1 MILDPAF
8 RGWILIMLD
17 LGWMI
22 IFSVFFAASISLKSD
37 MVRLSFVEPLSQ
49 SGPNLFVGTT
59 ERRCQDT
66 SGPII
71 FSCVRH
77 WAVGILGSNIIRRRA
92 YTRKRLTDKIFNR
105 LQTWL
110 RARKSWFMMTLR
122 DCVGIQ
128 QFQIRKKQICVYNC
142 LIVGR
147 LHRKLT
153 FESLSKSPQKEIA
166 IPPVV
171 LVQPLVDHK
180 IYPQTDYDYAFEEY
194 HISP

>member
-1 MILDPAF
+1 MAEGREP
-8 RGWILIMLD
+8 
-17 LGWMI
+17 WM
-22 IFSVFFAASISLKSD
+22 
-37 MVRLSFVEPLSQ
+37 
-49 SGPNLFVGTT
+49 T
-59 ERRCQDT
+59 
-66 SGPII
+66 
-71 FSCVRH
+71 
-77 WAVGILGSNIIRRRA
+77 
-92 YTRKRLTDKIFNR
+92 
-105 LQTWL
+105 
-110 RARKSWFMMTLR
+110 MTLR